1 MICSLLSYFVS
12 VVAKCHVRRTQS
24 PIYRAPGVLFALCFS
39 FALCSSW
46 SGAVRAEAINKNK
59 ITASYVY
66 NFAKNI
72 QWPADDSRRT
82 FSIALHRIDDPE
94 LADAFMYLQNNLQ
107 VHGKAITVS
116 HVNAVKALD
125 NYHLVFAG
133 DTSTS
138 VVSDIYAVIDSKP
151 VLLVTSS
158 FPDKQFV
165 MVNLLS
171 SDKGAIG
178 FEVNK
183 SNLLNNGLTPLP
195 ELILNG
201 GTEIDVANLY
211 REGQASLVA
220 LQKQLQAREGA
231 LQKLIKKGEEQAA
244 RNAELEASLLA
255 LGANIEQ
262 SNQTIKSQATLL
274 DSQTKDI
281 KMVQQELVQRNIE
294 LAQQKE
300 QLATSLEKLADIR
313 QEIGLREAELVNLNK
328 KISSHENKIY
338 QQESEITQLDELV
351 SSQKRALMYLWVMS
365 VLAILLGLTILA
377 AYLVK
382 RRDNLRLAAQSK
394 DLRIARDRLSMAKA
408 KAEDA
413 SRVKGEFLS
422 LMSHELRTPLQ
433 AIIGYT
439 EVLLEEMKFDGK
451 LSQVNDLRRVLNNSE
466 RLLKLINGV
475 LDLAKIESGRMA
487 LYLTEVRLSSLVE
500 EAIDNVKPQL
510 EKNANDLVVEVD
522 DGASLPSADPE
533 KLLHILINL
542 LSNAAKFC
550 ENGVITLKA
559 IHEPNRIF
567 MSVADTGIG
576 MTPEQQETVF
586 DRFKQADSS
595 ITRKYQGSGL
605 GLSITRQFCEL
616 MGGTIYVES
625 QMHVGSKFIVNIP
638 IPISPLSEFGA
649 RIINYSDI
657 NAGMDGEL
665 DSVDFRSFAHSIL
678 MIDDD
683 PAFLDIMARTMKSEG
698 YHVATATSA
707 EEGLRLAKKLQ
718 PKVITLDLLLPDQ
731 HGWLLFEEMKKDPLL
746 KDIPIVIISIVDDRN
761 YDKKQQADG
770 YLTKP
775 IGRESL
781 KLVVKKLVPMDE
793 LPEKK

>member
-1 MICSLLSYFVS
+1 MLMISALFFKFLSVIVTRHVS
-12 VVAKCHVRRTQS
+12 RAS
-24 PIYRAPGVLFALCFS
+24 SFIYRVLCVFLAFTVSNPVFAES
-39 FALCSSW
+39 AD
-46 SGAVRAEAINKNK
+46 KDK
-59 ITASYVY
+59 ITASYIY

-72 QWPADDSRRT
+72 EWPDDERAT
-82 FSIALHRIDDPE
+82 FRIALYRLNNPG
-94 LADAFMYLQNNLQ
+94 LSDAIMYLQENMQLRGRPIS
-107 VHGKAITVS
+107 VA
-116 HVNAVKALD
+116 HVNTMKSLS
-125 NYHLVFAG
+125 NYHLVFTGETGNA
-133 DTSTS
+133 
-138 VVSDIYAVIDSKP
+138 VIADIYTVIDSKP
-151 VLLVTSS
+151 VLLVTSGLA
-158 FPDKQFV
+158 DKQLV
-165 MVNLLS
+165 MVNFITTTKNLL
-171 SDKGAIG
+171 G

-183 SNLLNNGLTPLP
+183 SNIINNGLSPLP

-201 GTEIDVANLY
+201 GTEIDVANLF
-211 REGQASLVA
+211 REGQASLVK
-220 LQKQLQAREGA
+220 LQKQLQSREQA
-231 LQKLIKKGEEQAA
+231 LQKLIMDVADQEA
-244 RNAELEASLLA
+244 RNLELEASLVA
-255 LGANIEQ
+255 LNENITK
-262 SNQTIKSQATLL
+262 SNATIQNQARLL
-274 DSQTKDI
+274 QSQTDQIQK
-281 KMVQQELVQRNIE
+281 VQKELHDRTTELVQ
-294 LAQQKE
+294 QKE
-300 QLATSLEKLADIR
+300 KLVESQAKLTDIR
-313 QEIGLREAELVNLNK
+313 QEIGVRESELVELNR
-328 KISSHENKIY
+328 KIVSHETTIQN
-338 QQESEITQLDELV
+338 QEGEISQLDEVV
-351 SSQKRALMYLWVMS
+351 SSQKRALMYLWLMS
-365 VLAILLGLTILA
+365 ILA
-377 AYLVK
+377 FLLVATIFVAYMIK

-439 EVLLEEMKFDGK
+439 EVLLEDVKFDGK

-510 EKNANDLVVEVD
+510 DKNANELVVEVD
-522 DGASLPSADPE
+522 DGATLPSADPE

-550 ENGVITLKA
+550 EHGVITLKA
-559 IHEPNRIF
+559 MHEPNRIF

-576 MTPEQQETVF
+576 MTAEQQDSVF

-595 ITRKYQGSGL
+595 VTRKFQGSGL

-616 MGGTIYVES
+616 MGGSIYVES
-625 QMHVGSKFIVNIP
+625 QINVGSKFIVNIP

-649 RIINYSDI
+649 RVINYSDASYGAEPGAEQI
-657 NAGMDGEL
+657 
-665 DSVDFRSFAHSIL
+665 DFSSFAHSIL

-707 EEGLRLAKKLQ
+707 EEGLRLARKLQ

-731 HGWLLFEEMKKDPLL
+731 HGWLLFEEMKKDPVL
-746 KDIPIVIISIVDDRN
+746 KGIPIVIISIVDDRN

-781 KLVVKKLVPMDE
+781 KLVVKKLVPIDGVFKQE
-793 LPEKK
+793 